1 MTLCQRM
8 QELEVA
14 KQEEECHLRQT
25 IQDLEDAAVSSQA
38 VCQGQLHVLEQQIV
52 ELREIIDA
60 SMHTK
65 RASTLK
71 LETAMNALNLSKG
84 DAKRFIEVLSLM
96 ANMTSVA
103 AHAFTSLRLR
113 AKHMQVCSFAV
124 ATCSGALPVRLGVLV
139 DLGLNSRASHADG
152 TLLGQ
157 FKDHQKL

>member
-1 MTLCQRM
+1 M
-8 QELEVA
+8 
-14 KQEEECHLRQT
+14 
-25 IQDLEDAAVSSQA
+25 
-38 VCQGQLHVLEQQIV
+38 LEQQIV

-103 AHAFTSLRLR
+103 AHAVTSIRLR

-124 ATCSGALPVRLGVLV
+124 ATRS
-139 DLGLNSRASHADG
+139 
-152 TLLGQ
+152 
-157 FKDHQKL
+157 

>member
-14 KQEEECHLRQT
+14 KQEVECHLRQT

-38 VCQGQLHVLEQQIV
+38 VYQGQLHVLEQQIV

-96 ANMTSVA
+96 ANTMSVA
-103 AHAFTSLRLR
+103 AHAVTSIRLR
-113 AKHMQVCSFAV
+113 ASVLI
-124 ATCSGALPVRLGVLV
+124 CSGYPQW
-139 DLGLNSRASHADG
+139 SSASQ
-152 TLLGQ
+152 TWSPS
-157 FKDHQKL
+157 